1 MLIKR
6 KEISLTG
13 AATAPSVMSFSN
25 DLVNIPSKKEKLKK
39 EKKKKKNAM
48 KTLLPDNSINP
59 KKDFDEKMAIYLG
72 KLLTRKR
79 KVMRRINLKKW
90 KMTFAKFRRAE
101 NLEKRRIKEVLHWYS
116 DNIGKAY
123 VPVAYSAETFC
134 KKFLAIEDAIE
145 RSQRPHNER
154 PRPGEAENKKVVIVS
169 LKNGSQIKKSVPA
182 DYQLKKNE
190 EFKI

>member
-1 MLIKR
+1 
-6 KEISLTG
+6 
-13 AATAPSVMSFSN
+13 
-25 DLVNIPSKKEKLKK
+25 
-39 EKKKKKNAM
+39 
-48 KTLLPDNSINP
+48 
-59 KKDFDEKMAIYLG
+59 
-72 KLLTRKR
+72 
-79 KVMRRINLKKW
+79 
-90 KMTFAKFRRAE
+90 MTFAKFRRAE